1 MRIYYSHAMK
11 VYGTTQEKI
20 HRILIGRHFPDSI
33 LVDPGTLQ
41 SNPEKARR
49 GMEYCLELV
58 HTCDSLV
65 FVRYM
70 NAITAGVGKEV
81 NHALSHGK
89 PVYELERAA
98 IRPVSEP
105 VDYLS
110 REQTVAL
117 YRV

>member
-1 MRIYYSHAMK
+1 MRVYYSHAMK
-11 VYGTTQEKI
+11 VYGTKEETV
-20 HRILIGRHFPDSI
+20 HRAIITDHFPGST
-33 LVDPGTLQ
+33 LVDPGTMQ

-58 HTCDSLV
+58 DTCDSLV

-70 NAITAGVGKEV
+70 EVITAGVGKEV
-81 NHALSHGK
+81 NHALSRGK
-89 PVYELERAA
+89 PVFELERTT
-98 IRPVSEP
+98 IRPIKEP